1 MKGQKTGGR
10 QIGSKNK
17 IKPPAELIRKVEAEA
32 VANSITT
39 GETPLQYMLRVMRDP
54 TQDQPRRDEMARAA
68 APYVHARLTAVDAKH
83 TKTLTLEDLVCRSY
97 EIEAQPKQKAQ

>member
-10 QIGSKNK
+10 QKGSKNK
-17 IKPPAELIRKVEAEA
+17 IKPPEDLIRKVEAEA
-32 VANSITT
+32 VTNSIAT

-68 APYVHARLTAVDAKH
+68 RAIRPRPSNGSRCETH
-83 TKTLTLEDLVCRSY
+83 
-97 EIEAQPKQKAQ
+97 